1 MMEVKT
7 VPVVYSP
14 VYDSIMDDFSAIN
27 SYYESL
33 LDDPNQDNQWLLCSL
48 LASSVSTLAGRIL
61 YFVDYNAAGRGL
73 HRTDFLTS
81 EQVKLLQCK
90 QDLYKSAVNHP
101 AMYARCTQD
110 EMNSLYSVL
119 AVEFI
124 DLFKL
129 ALAVRERT
137 DKVGGAYPEECG
149 TRVQLFFK
157 RVLRS
162 LLRKPM
168 TMPRLRTEIYF
179 TPVSYP
185 GCAPDMCCVEQF
197 LSA

>member
-14 VYDSIMDDFSAIN
+14 VYDSIMDGFSAIN

-33 LDDPNQDNQWLLCSL
+33 LCDPNQDNQWLLCSL

-61 YFVDYNAAGRGL
+61 RFVDYNAAGKGL

-90 QDLYKSAVNHP
+90 RDLYESAVNHP
-101 AMYARCTQD
+101 AMYARYTQD

-137 DKVGGAYPEECG
+137 DKVGGAYPEEYG
-149 TRVQLFFK
+149 TRVRLFFN
-157 RVLRS
+157 RVLRC

-179 TPVSYP
+179 MPVNYP
-185 GCAPDMCCVEQF
+185 GCVPNMCYVEQF
-197 LSA
+197 I